1 MALSATTRT
10 PPTSRPAVVRRVR
23 SARRLFTLLEVII
36 ASGILVLAVAMSV
49 GIVGAARARI
59 LRAESRWGRQ
69 HLLSQA
75 AEFYLLAGPAAVPPP
90 GLLPEGFSCDMTLS
104 RVEDLSDAALEPQD
118 GWVLGR
124 FDIRV
129 YDTAGDLLSECQVEK
144 VVREEDC
151 D

>member
-1 MALSATTRT
+1 MALSTTTRST
-10 PPTSRPAVVRRVR
+10 PTGLPRAVRRV
-23 SARRLFTLLEVII
+23 SPRRRVFTLLEVII

-49 GIVGAARARI
+49 GIVGGARARI

-75 AEFYLLAGPAAVPPP
+75 AEFYLLAGPAAAPPP
-90 GLLPEGFSCDMTLS
+90 GLLPQGFSCEMALS
-104 RVEDLSDAALEPQD
+104 RVEDLSEAALEPQD

-129 YDTAGDLLSECQVEK
+129 YDTAGDLLAQCQVEK